1 MKLCDKERRAA
12 GNIPRLPPGRVIIM
26 AGIACLATSLHE
38 ARADGL
44 ECPEMA
50 DLKTLPLA
58 AAIASVVPSGA
69 QLAEPSVAA
78 SAITVLREHGLSPS
92 NTINHLIALYCPSV
106 ASDATLSHQAKVAR
120 VRQFASQATKL
131 VLATN
136 GVDDIIFNVPIDP
149 AVTAIS
155 IAKAEKDGL
164 TIEQWIAQKVAA
176 AAAAE

>member
-1 MKLCDKERRAA
+1 MRLFDKERRAA
-12 GNIPRLPPGRVIIM
+12 GKIARLPAGRTIIM
-26 AGIACLATSLHE
+26 AGIVCLAISSQE

-50 DLKTLPLA
+50 DLKTPPLA

-69 QLAEPSVAA
+69 QLAEPSVTA

-106 ASDATLSHQAKVAR
+106 SSDATLSHQAKVAR

-149 AVTAIS
+149 AVAAIS